1 MSPPHNRMMAERHD
15 TNLAQAIEQLPELQ
29 FHDLDQQ
36 REAAEMGMWIF
47 LITELLLFGGLF
59 ISYTVYRY
67 RYPAVFAEASGHLD
81 TVIGTVNTAVLIVSS
96 LGMALAVYGAQTA
109 KRKRLLIG
117 LAVAIVFGSLF
128 MAIKGLEYYHHYQN
142 HEFPGLAFD
151 YTVPN
156 AHAMQIFFFLYFAM
170 TGLHAIHLTIG
181 IVMVCIILFQ
191 AYRRA
196 YSPEYYTP
204 VENAGLYWHFVDIV
218 WIFLFP
224 LLYLIDIHR

>member
-1 MSPPHNRMMAERHD
+1 
-15 TNLAQAIEQLPELQ
+15 LAQAIEQIPQLQ
-29 FHDLDQQ
+29 YHDIDQQ

-47 LITELLLFGGLF
+47 LVTELLLFGGLF

-67 RYPAVFAEASGHLD
+67 RYPAVIAEASRHLD
-81 TVIGTVNTAVLIVSS
+81 TAIGTFNTAVLIVSS
-96 LGMALAVYGAQTA
+96 LGMGLAVYGAQTA

-117 LAVAIVFGSLF
+117 LAVAILFGSLF
-128 MAIKGLEYYHHYQN
+128 MALKALEYYHHYQHN
-142 HEFPGLAFD
+142 EFPGLAFD
-151 YTVPN
+151 YSVPD
-156 AHAMQIFFFLYFAM
+156 AHAVQIFFFMYFAM
-170 TGLHAIHLTIG
+170 TGLHAVHLTIG
-181 IVMVCIILFQ
+181 IALVCIILFQ
-191 AYRRA
+191 AYRRT

>member
-1 MSPPHNRMMAERHD
+1 M
-15 TNLAQAIEQLPELQ
+15 AQAIEQLPEMQ
-29 FHDLDQQ
+29 FRDLAQQ
-36 REAAEMGMWIF
+36 RETAELGMWIF
-47 LITELLLFGGLF
+47 LVTELLLFGGLF
-59 ISYTVYRY
+59 ISYTVYRHH
-67 RYPAVFAEASGHLD
+67 YPAAFAEASRHLD
-81 TVIGTVNTAVLIVSS
+81 TVIGTVNTAVLIISS

-117 LAVAIVFGSLF
+117 LIVAIVFGTAF
-128 MAIKGLEYYHHYQN
+128 MVLKGIEYYHHYLNQ
-142 HEFPGLAFD
+142 EFPGLAFD
-151 YTVPN
+151 YAVPD
-156 AHAMQIFFFLYFAM
+156 APAKQIFFFLYFAM

-181 IVMVCIILFQ
+181 IVMVSVVLFW

-224 LLYLIDIHR
+224 LLYLIDIHH